1 MSAVKERARP
11 PRADL
16 YKRLFVLACA
26 DRGDAVM
33 VDMMSP
39 PLPSSERMLRD
50 GENVLD
56 LSAIAAI
63 AVDEH
68 RASPG
73 AVVAAASRAG
83 GVVRRGIGAAGRL
96 WFAADAP
103 PASTT
108 TIFDLASVTKPVT
121 ALTLARLTREG
132 RLRRDER
139 LGDVLPQLASTRS
152 AAVPIDLLA
161 AHRAGL
167 DGHRPIYAP
176 LVTGGA
182 VDPAEALVIAA
193 DARRADCA
201 GDPPP
206 EGFPPVYSDLGYLLL
221 GACLAARG
229 GDELDRVLAREV
241 IDPLGLDLGS
251 ARQFRAKNVGFDDR
265 VAPTEVVPWRG
276 TVRGAVHDENAWAIV
291 GDACAGHAGLFG
303 DARSVLDLGLAV
315 LDALAGRKSEWLTP
329 TDLEPLV
336 RDRPGGSLLA
346 GFDRKSGATPSAGSR
361 FGPRTFG
368 HLGFTGTSL
377 WIDPDAEIVGV
388 LLTNRVHPT
397 RDTDAIRRARPAV
410 YDALF
415 DVMR

>member
-1 MSAVKERARP
+1 MMR
-11 PRADL
+11 
-16 YKRLFVLACA
+16 
-26 DRGDAVM
+26 DR
-33 VDMMSP
+33 
-39 PLPSSERMLRD
+39 E
-50 GENVLD
+50 GELD
-56 LSAIAAI
+56 LSAIAKI
-63 AVDEH
+63 AVEDH
-68 RASPG
+68 RAAPC

-103 PASTT
+103 RAAVD

-121 ALTLARLTREG
+121 ALTMARLERAG
-132 RLRRDER
+132 RLRREET
-139 LGDVLPQLASTRS
+139 LGAVLPALAATRS
-152 AAVPIDLLA
+152 GDVPIDLLA

-176 LVTGGA
+176 LVGGGS
-182 VDPAEALVIAA
+182 VDPADALVIAA
-193 DARRADCA
+193 DARRPDCV

-206 EGFPPVYSDLGYLLL
+206 EGFPPVYSDLGYLLV
-221 GACLAARG
+221 GACVAARG
-229 GDELDRVLAREV
+229 GDALDAVMAREV
-241 IDPLGLDLGS
+241 IDPLGLDIAS
-251 ARQFRAKNVGFDDR
+251 ARQFRAKNVAFDDR

-276 TVRGAVHDENAWAIV
+276 GTVRGAVHDENAWAIG
-291 GDACAGHAGLFG
+291 GDAACGHAGLFG

-315 LDALAGRKSEWLTP
+315 LDTLTGRRADWLRASDLA
-329 TDLEPLV
+329 PLV

-410 YDALF
+410 YDAVWDALS
-415 DVMR
+415 